1 MNERQIVDTRL
12 GALAVRVRG
21 EGPVAVL
28 WHSLFVDDR
37 TWHRVEDDLARL
49 RRLVIITGPGHGA
62 SADPGRR
69 YNMDECAEAAAD
81 VLAFLGVVEPVDW
94 VGNAWGGHV
103 GVVFAAR
110 WPERCRT
117 LVTLGTPIHSY
128 TKFDRLP
135 IWIVLPVVRLF
146 GPVGFIGTGI
156 RDALLSPTTRAQDPE
171 AGALVVD
178 CLRTMNRAALVNAVV
193 SISLRRPDLTSRLDQ
208 IRCPTLFVT
217 GSDHTDWTPEQA
229 RAAGRLLA
237 DGATEVIPD
246 VALSHPTRS
255 PRSNRPTR
263 PRSLGTAP
271 STTGFGQRPA
281 RQNAN
286 AVTRQVAM

>member
-1 MNERQIVDTRL
+1 MNERQMVDTRL

-37 TWHRVEDDLARL
+37 TWNRVEDDLEGA

-62 SADPGRR
+62 SPDPGRR

-81 VLAFLGVVEPVDW
+81 VLASFGIDEPVDW

-117 LVTLGTPIHSY
+117 LVTLGTPIQSL
-128 TKFDRLP
+128 TMSERLP
-135 IWIVLPVVRLF
+135 IWIVRVF

-156 RDALLSPTTRAQDPE
+156 RDGLLSSTTRARDPE
-171 AGALVVD
+171 AGALVLD
-178 CLRTMNRAALVNAVV
+178 CLRGMNRAGLVNAVV
-193 SISLRRPDLTSRLDQ
+193 SISLRRTDLTSRLAQ

-217 GSDHTDWTPEQA
+217 GSEHTGWTPEQGQ
-229 RAAGRLLA
+229 AAVRPLA
-237 DGATEVIPD
+237 DGATEVIPN
-246 VALSHPTRS
+246 VAYLIP
-255 PRSNRPTR
+255 
-263 PRSLGTAP
+263 LEAP
-271 STTGFGQRPA
+271 DRTVELVRDLWAQPVQRRGSDTDQHDKTQTP
-281 RQNAN
+281 
-286 AVTRQVAM
+286 